1 MARLGEPADGDETL
15 GDEDLVALALPP
27 GSGIGEIDEVGE
39 TVVGRIGDLLD
50 DRRIHVNGS
59 A

>member
-1 MARLGEPADGDETL
+1 MNPSAMKISSRSRFRAGAG
-15 GDEDLVALALPP
+15 V
-27 GSGIGEIDEVGE
+27 GEIDEVGE

-50 DRRIHVNGS
+50 DRRAHVNGS